1 MKLLLLYS
9 LFFSGMSSARFQV
22 ESEKLFESGLIIIRN
37 ETAVIDNARYYTA
50 DRYYMDQFNDD
61 ILKVK

>member
-37 ETAVIDNARYYTA
+37 ETAVIDNARYYMA
-50 DRYYMDQFNDD
+50 DRYYMDQFNDN